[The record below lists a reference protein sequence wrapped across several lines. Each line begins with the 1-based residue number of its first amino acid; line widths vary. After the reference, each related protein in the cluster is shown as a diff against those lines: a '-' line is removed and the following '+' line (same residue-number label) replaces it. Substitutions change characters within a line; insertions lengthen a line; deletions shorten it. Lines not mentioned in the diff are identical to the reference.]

1 MCSRSILRL
10 WKSSVALSFFPFFPP
25 QPHLSQLRLILGL
38 KSVAHHIY
46 FLCSFRTSYW
56 LLFTQKAAKLD
67 LAVVGLCPCFSL
79 PFINLS
85 APKDSANQK
94 QNNGTA
100 RREVKEW
107 DNVNTEAEKCWPH
120 TLSHT
125 HTDTDLMAEFLSGN
139 NRRNIWQNCPPKPNF
154 KRHQVPSPPGTTFKL
169 LSCPLKKRSLDAIL
183 NNCAVSAALRSN
195 MQKER

>member
-10 WKSSVALSFFPFFPP
+10 WKSSVALSFFFPFFP
-25 QPHLSQLRLILGL
+25 QPHPSQLRLILGL

-56 LLFTQKAAKLD
+56 LLFTQKAAKLG

-107 DNVNTEAEKCWPH
+107 DNVNRGREMLTSRPV
-120 TLSHT
+120 SHT
-125 HTDTDLMAEFLSGN
+125 HADTDLMAEFLSGN
-139 NRRNIWQNCPPKPNF
+139 NRRNIWQNCPPKP
-154 KRHQVPSPPGTTFKL
+154 KSKLHQVPSPPGTTFKL
-169 LSCPLKKRSLDAIL
+169 LSCPLNKKKKE
-183 NNCAVSAALRSN
+183 ALMRF
-195 MQKER
+195 